1 MKVFI
6 SGNEAIAAAAY
17 ENGVK
22 VASGYPGTPA
32 TEILEAISTYQGINA
47 QWSVNEKVA
56 LDVAVGASL
65 GGLRSLVAMK
75 HVGMN
80 VASDTLMTLAYTGV
94 NAGLILVTVDD
105 PGMYSSQNEQDN
117 RHYAKFAKIP
127 LLEPSDS
134 QEIKE
139 FVGIAFCISEK
150 FDVPVLIRLTA
161 RIAHTKSLVNLR
173 GREAPPFFKSP
184 RLDPTKYVMIPQ
196 NARIR
201 RLVVEER
208 MKKIERFSE
217 KFLRNKV
224 EWNKK
229 KLGIITSGICYQY
242 AKESCPD
249 AAILKLGL
257 TYPLPKKRII
267 NFAKKFPF
275 VYVIEELDP
284 FLQEQIESMGARV
297 KGKELFSFTGE
308 LDTDLVKEGL
318 LRQTSKKNLLPASP
332 NNSKLSRLCAG
343 CAYLGLFYVLK
354 KLGMIV
360 IGDIGCYSLCALP
373 PLSSLETCISMG
385 SGLAIAQGLKNAL
398 CGKKKNKVVG
408 VIGDSTF
415 IHSGISAL
423 INGIHNRTITTTI
436 LLDNQTTAMTGGQDH
451 PGTGINLRKEKT
463 PKVNYEAL
471 ARSMGMRKIRV
482 IDSYDLR
489 RVKTAIQES
498 IKGTHPSL
506 IIARNP
512 CILKI
517 RKRQRRS
524 FRLIPNR
531 CSSCKECLNLGCPAI
546 IFTKGK
552 PEIDPQVCTGCSLCE
567 QICPQTAIVERK

>member
-332 NNSKLSRLCAG
+332 NNSKLSRLC
-343 CAYLGLFYVLK
+343 V
-354 KLGMIV
+354 
-360 IGDIGCYSLCALP
+360 
-373 PLSSLETCISMG
+373 TCP
-385 SGLAIAQGLKNAL
+385 
-398 CGKKKNKVVG
+398 
-408 VIGDSTF
+408 T
-415 IHSGISAL
+415 
-423 INGIHNRTITTTI
+423 
-436 LLDNQTTAMTGGQDH
+436 
-451 PGTGINLRKEKT
+451 
-463 PKVNYEAL
+463 
-471 ARSMGMRKIRV
+471 
-482 IDSYDLR
+482 
-489 RVKTAIQES
+489 
-498 IKGTHPSL
+498 
-506 IIARNP
+506 
-512 CILKI
+512 
-517 RKRQRRS
+517 
-524 FRLIPNR
+524 
-531 CSSCKECLNLGCPAI
+531 
-546 IFTKGK
+546 
-552 PEIDPQVCTGCSLCE
+552 
-567 QICPQTAIVERK
+567 